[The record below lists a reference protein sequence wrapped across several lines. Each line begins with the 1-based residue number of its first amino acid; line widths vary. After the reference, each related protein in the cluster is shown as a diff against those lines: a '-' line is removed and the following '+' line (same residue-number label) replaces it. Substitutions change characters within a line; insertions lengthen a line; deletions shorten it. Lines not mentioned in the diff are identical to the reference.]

1 MAEERKEGVQSFHA
15 RERDYVMDAAHG
27 MFQRAWWAIAFR
39 GLLAIVLGL
48 LILTWPGQTLSI
60 LLAMLGVYLFL
71 DGVFALVATFHAAR
85 DERSWWPYLLEGLL
99 SIGVGILVFAR
110 PAAAALALLL
120 LIAIR
125 CVVAGAVEIS
135 SATAL
140 KRATGSSQWAL
151 WIGGLASILFGV
163 LLVIRPFAGISALIW
178 LAGIYC
184 IVFGVMATI
193 TAFRVRGTVERT
205 AARLT

>member
-1 MAEERKEGVQSFHA
+1 MAEERREGGFETLR
-15 RERDYVMDAAHG
+15 RERDFVMDAAHG

-48 LILTWPGQTLSI
+48 LILTWPGETLSI
-60 LLAMLGVYLFL
+60 LLAMLGIYLFL

-110 PAAAALALLL
+110 PAAAALGLLL

-140 KRATGSSQWAL
+140 KRATGTTHWAL
-151 WIGGLASILFGV
+151 WLGGLASILFGI
-163 LLVIRPFAGISALIW
+163 LLVVRPFAGIQALIW

-184 IVFGVMATI
+184 IVFGIMATI
-193 TAFRVRGTVERT
+193 TAFRVRGAVERT

>member
-1 MAEERKEGVQSFHA
+1 MAEERRPGFEGVVA
-15 RERDYVMDAAHG
+15 RDKDFMLNAVQG
-27 MFQRAWWAIAFR
+27 VFQRAWWAIAFR

-85 DERSWWPYLLEGLL
+85 DERSWWPYLLESLL
-99 SIGVGILVFAR
+99 SIGIGILVFAR
-110 PAAAALALLL
+110 PTAAALALLL
-120 LIAIR
+120 LIAVR
-125 CVVAGAVEIS
+125 SVVTGGVEIS

-151 WIGGLASILFGV
+151 WLGGLASIAFGI
-163 LLVIRPFAGISALIW
+163 LIVIRPFAGLAALVW

-184 IVFGVMATI
+184 LVFGVMATI
-193 TAFRVRGTVERT
+193 TAFRVRGIAERT
-205 AARLT
+205 VANLT